1 MLQIPDMQKLEI
13 SISRERLHRYLV
25 STKSDLRNALKLYEL
40 NLRISQLLYGA
51 LHEFEIALR
60 NAMHDQL
67 TAHFR
72 RADWYETAP
81 LNPVGMGMVARAKGC
96 ARPEAHIP
104 CKVIAELTLGFW
116 TGLTASPYLFSLW
129 NTCLHRAFPNVPSD
143 RTMVHAALNDLK
155 VLRNRVAHHERILG
169 PQGLLYGSKHPA
181 LPGQDLLIKPDL
193 VLEVLSWICRDTAAW
208 TRRVSQFDFCLK
220 ILSDEPAKSLKI

>member
-13 SISRERLHRYLV
+13 SISRERLTRYLV
-25 STKSDLRNALKLYEL
+25 SAKWDLHKALKLYEL

-72 RADWYETAP
+72 RADWYEMAP

-104 CKVIAELTLGFW
+104 GKVIAELTLGFW
-116 TGLTASPYLFSLW
+116 TGLTARTYLFSLW
-129 NTCLHRAFPNVPSD
+129 NTCLHKAFPCIPSD
-143 RTMVHAALNDLK
+143 RTKVHAALSDLK

-169 PQGLLYGSKHPA
+169 PQGMLYGSKHPT
-181 LPGQDLLIKPDL
+181 LPGQDLLIKPEL
-193 VLEVLSWICRDTAAW
+193 VLEVVSWICPDTAAW
-208 TRRVSQFDFCLK
+208 TRRVSRFDVCLK
-220 ILSDEPAKSLKI
+220 MLSDEPARSLNI